1 MEYWSYGSRGGG
13 LTVAIDAR
21 LIGTDKTGDAT
32 HWRGLLHGLAGI
44 PNTPRLLLLSNAPR
58 PVGIPWNPQWEWVC
72 LPSRNSRWWSW
83 VAMPLEARR
92 RGADLVHVQYN
103 LSPLIRNGIT
113 TIHDIS
119 FLIGPEWFSPRDQV
133 LLAKGVAGSV
143 RRARRVVTVSETSR
157 REIER
162 MLPAAAGKTRVV
174 YNACPPW
181 VRPLPEP
188 KAVSLRARLG
198 IPEPYVLTVGTRW
211 PRKNMELA
219 VRAMDGLPSDLPH
232 RLVVTGKAGWGDQ
245 SLGSRGVA
253 TGYVEEDELCA
264 LYQGASLYLA
274 PSRHEGFGIPLLEAF
289 ACGCPVACSTGGA
302 LPEVAADAA
311 EVIRGWD
318 PSDWSQAVQGL
329 LRDSG
334 KLQTLR
340 ERGYRRV
347 RDFDWAASAEVL
359 CRIYEECHSSRS

>member
-1 MEYWSYGSRGGG
+1 
-13 LTVAIDAR
+13 
-21 LIGTDKTGDAT
+21 
-32 HWRGLLHGLAGI
+32 
-44 PNTPRLLLLSNAPR
+44 
-58 PVGIPWNPQWEWVC
+58 
-72 LPSRNSRWWSW
+72 
-83 VAMPLEARR
+83 
-92 RGADLVHVQYN
+92 
-103 LSPLIRNGIT
+103 
-113 TIHDIS
+113 
-119 FLIGPEWFSPRDQV
+119 
-133 LLAKGVAGSV
+133 
-143 RRARRVVTVSETSR
+143 
-157 REIER
+157 
-162 MLPAAAGKTRVV
+162 
-174 YNACPPW
+174 
-181 VRPLPEP
+181 
-188 KAVSLRARLG
+188 
-198 IPEPYVLTVGTRW
+198 
-211 PRKNMELA
+211 
-219 VRAMDGLPSDLPH
+219 
-232 RLVVTGKAGWGDQ
+232 
-245 SLGSRGVA
+245 VA

>member
-1 MEYWSYGSRGGG
+1 M
-13 LTVAIDAR
+13 TVAIDAR
-21 LIGTDKTGDAT
+21 LVGTDKTGDAT
-32 HWRGLLHGLAGI
+32 HWRGLLHGLAGLAQ
-44 PNTPRLLLLSNAPR
+44 TPRLLLLSNVSKPA
-58 PVGIPWNPQWEWVC
+58 GIPWNAAWEWVH
-72 LPSRNSRWWSW
+72 LPARNTRWWSW
-83 VAMPLEARR
+83 VGMPLEARR
-92 RGADLVHVQYN
+92 RGADVVHVQYN

-119 FLIGPEWFSPRDQV
+119 FLIGPEWFAPRDRV
-133 LLAKGVAGSV
+133 LLSRGVAASV
-143 RRARRVVTVSETSR
+143 KRAHRVVTVSNTSKS
-157 REIER
+157 EIER

-181 VRPLPEP
+181 IRPLRD
-188 KAVSLRARLG
+188 ADASAARARLG
-198 IPEPYVLTVGTRW
+198 IAEPYALTVGTRW

-219 VRAMDGLPSDLPH
+219 VQAMDRLPSDLPH

-245 SLGSRGVA
+245 SLGVRGVA
-253 TGYVEEDELCA
+253 TGYVGEDDLCA

-274 PSRHEGFGIPLLEAF
+274 PSRHEGFGVPLLEAF

-311 EVIRGWD
+311 EVIPGWN
-318 PSDWSQAVQGL
+318 PGDWSQAVEGL

-334 KLQTLR
+334 KLQALR

-347 RDFDWAASAEVL
+347 RDFDWAASAETL
-359 CRIYEECHSSRS
+359 CRIYEECLPSRS